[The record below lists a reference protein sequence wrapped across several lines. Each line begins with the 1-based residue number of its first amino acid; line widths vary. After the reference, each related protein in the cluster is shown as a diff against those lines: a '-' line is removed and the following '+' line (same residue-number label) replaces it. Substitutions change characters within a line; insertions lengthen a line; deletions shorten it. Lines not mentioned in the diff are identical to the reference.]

1 MVCCAVAR
9 ASRWSAQSSCGEA
22 HRVRKIHCV
31 CGFVLSALLA
41 GAALSANPTLLGK
54 PAPDFVLK
62 SMDGR
67 NLRLSEFRGQVVLV
81 NFWARWAGDSRQ
93 ELAALDRINT
103 TYNRA
108 GLVVL
113 GISVDEDLIRAEE
126 FAAAMKVSYP
136 LMFDTGA
143 RIGRDYLLEK
153 MPMTILVDRGGVV
166 RYSNV
171 GFKRGDERAY
181 LDHIREL
188 LRE

>member
-1 MVCCAVAR
+1 MRKTLVA
-9 ASRWSAQSSCGEA
+9 
-22 HRVRKIHCV
+22 
-31 CGFVLSALLA
+31 CGFAMSALLA
-41 GAALSANPTLLGK
+41 AATLSAVPTLVGK
-54 PAPDFVLK
+54 PAPDFALR
-62 SMDGR
+62 SMDGKNR
-67 NLRLSEFRGQVVLV
+67 RLSEFRGQVVLV

-93 ELAALDRINT
+93 EMPALDRINT

-113 GISVDEDLIRAEE
+113 GVSVDEDLGRARE
-126 FAAAMKVSYP
+126 FAGAMKVSYP
-136 LMFDTGA
+136 IMFDTGA
-143 RIGRDYLLEK
+143 AIGRDYLLQK
-153 MPMTILVDRGGVV
+153 MPMTILVDRAGVV